1 MASGLHG
8 VNHIACLAKNID
20 ETIAFYKDYLDIPLK
35 NVVNNT
41 PGHIHIALDLGGAE
55 PWTSLRRSPAR
66 TLLSE
71 TPSAGSTT
79 LPSPPTPT
87 T

>member
-41 PGHIHIALDLGGAE
+41 PGHIHICPG
-55 PWTSLRRSPAR
+55 PRRWRNPG
-66 TLLSE
+66 LL
-71 TPSAGSTT
+71 
-79 LPSPPTPT
+79 
-87 T
+87 